1 MKKKI
6 DFDNFFIEVYK
17 AFPSYYC
24 GREDIDIS
32 NNIILPESAL
42 KELSKLKNF
51 GDSKNPLFFRIW
63 NFEQNVSTMCGVADF
78 TAEEGTCYLPNVMFE
93 KLYLLE
99 GQEVNIRKVDLEPGK
114 SVKLRPQ
121 LNEFIKYPNSKNIIK
136 YGLLNYFCVT
146 TGDTISVNYKNKIYK
161 FDVVQ
166 CQPKRSINI
175 SNGNIDIEF
184 DDNINNE
191 EEEENNN
198 EKLKNNIILNSVN
211 Q

>member
-6 DFDNFFIEVYK
+6 DFDNFFMEVYN

-42 KELSKLKNF
+42 KALSKLKNF
-51 GDSKNPLFFRIW
+51 GDSKNPLFFRIL
-63 NFEQNVSTMCGVADF
+63 NIELNVSTMCGVADF

-99 GQEVNIRKVDLEPGK
+99 GQKVNIRKVDLEPGK

-121 LNEFIKYPNSKNIIK
+121 LNEFIKYPNSNNIVK

-146 TGDTISVNYKNKIYK
+146 TGDIISVNYKNKIYK
-161 FDVVQ
+161 FDVIQ
-166 CQPKRSINI
+166 CQPKSSINI

-191 EEEENNN
+191 EEENNN

>member
-1 MKKKI
+1 MEKKI

-17 AFPSYYC
+17 AFPSNYC

-42 KELSKLKNF
+42 KALSKLKNF
-51 GDSKNPLFFRIW
+51 GDSKNPLFFRIL
-63 NFEQNVSTMCGVADF
+63 NIELNVSTMCGVADF

-93 KLYLLE
+93 KLVLLE

-121 LNEFIKYPNSKNIIK
+121 LNEFIKYPNSNNIIK

-191 EEEENNN
+191 EEENNN

>member
-1 MKKKI
+1 M
-6 DFDNFFIEVYK
+6 
-17 AFPSYYC
+17 
-24 GREDIDIS
+24 
-32 NNIILPESAL
+32 
-42 KELSKLKNF
+42 
-51 GDSKNPLFFRIW
+51 
-63 NFEQNVSTMCGVADF
+63 
-78 TAEEGTCYLPNVMFE
+78 
-93 KLYLLE
+93 
-99 GQEVNIRKVDLEPGK
+99 
-114 SVKLRPQ
+114 RPQ
-121 LNEFIKYPNSKNIIK
+121 LNEFIKYPNSNNIIK